1 MFETTT
7 NLGCESQ
14 NNLLWLLDISC
25 LFQQHVASDVRKYI
39 DKKTRNQN
47 EVDTVGG
54 KDEAS
59 EELKE
64 AGMGPSL
71 GGVEA
76 VGDTEV
82 IWDMLQFSCA
92 SEAAVDTAA

>member
-1 MFETTT
+1 
-7 NLGCESQ
+7 
-14 NNLLWLLDISC
+14 
-25 LFQQHVASDVRKYI
+25 
-39 DKKTRNQN
+39 
-47 EVDTVGG
+47 VDTVGG

-82 IWDMLQFSCA
+82 IWDML
-92 SEAAVDTAA
+92 